1 MGLYRKGYT
10 VVTGWKE
17 EYMLSGYETAEC
29 FFVLRGSPEIR
40 SRQQKCCPAYRFPA
54 LPDSHNKKTEGGNVE
69 EYERIVCFESLYAAH
84 KKARRSKQNRDE
96 VVRFELYL
104 TENLQR
110 LSYQLQQGIY
120 RIQGYHCFEI
130 HDPKTRQIQ
139 ALSYRDRVVQHSLC
153 DNVVGP
159 YLDKRLIYDNAAC
172 RVGKGTH
179 FAMNRL
185 TGFMRDLHT
194 KNGGEG
200 YILKCDVRKYFDS
213 IDHAVLKKMVDDM
226 GLCDRTKWLLNL
238 IIDSYHEQEGKG
250 LPMGNQTSQWFA
262 LYYLNGLDRLVK
274 EQLRIRYY
282 TRYMDDM
289 ILVHPDKEVL
299 TQCLVQMRDY
309 AESVLHLEF
318 NQKTQIHSVE
328 QGVDYLG
335 FHFYLTPTGKV
346 LRLLRQQN
354 KKKFKRKLRAFR
366 RLYRNG
372 EIDSTQIGK
381 SLVSYRGHLKHGH
394 TYHLR
399 KQIWSELVLRRGTS
413 APYTQDGEHVTL
425 KVQEVKP
432 PKGAD

>member
-1 MGLYRKGYT
+1 MKRQDEELTVITRAKELCGYILT
-10 VVTGWKE
+10 VTDQ
-17 EYMLSGYETAEC
+17 
-29 FFVLRGSPEIR
+29 SPKKFR
-40 SRQQKCCPAYRFPA
+40 FTLVSRLQNY
-54 LPDSHNKKTEGGNVE
+54 
-69 EYERIVCFESLYAAH
+69 SLDILE
-84 KKARRSKQNRDE
+84 K
-96 VVRFELYL
+96 LYL
-104 TENLQR
+104 ANSVVIKEGTPAEDCQKRRNYQREAYTTLRLLAYIAMVARENQCILN
-110 LSYQLQQGIY
+110 
-120 RIQGYHCFEI
+120 
-130 HDPKTRQIQ
+130 RQHTVM
-139 ALSYRDRVVQHSLC
+139 A
-153 DNVVGP
+153 
-159 YLDKRLIYDNAAC
+159 
-172 RVGKGTH
+172 

-185 TGFMRDLHT
+185 TGFMRDLHR

-226 GLCDRTKWLLNL
+226 ELCDRTKWLLNL

-262 LYYLNGLDRLVK
+262 LYYLNGIDRLVK

-289 ILVHPDKEVL
+289 ILIHPDKEVL
-299 TQCLVQMRDY
+299 TQCLAQMRDY

-381 SLVSYRGHLKHGH
+381 SLVSYRGHLQHGH

-413 APYTQDGEHVTL
+413 APYTQDGEHV
-425 KVQEVKP
+425 
-432 PKGAD
+432 